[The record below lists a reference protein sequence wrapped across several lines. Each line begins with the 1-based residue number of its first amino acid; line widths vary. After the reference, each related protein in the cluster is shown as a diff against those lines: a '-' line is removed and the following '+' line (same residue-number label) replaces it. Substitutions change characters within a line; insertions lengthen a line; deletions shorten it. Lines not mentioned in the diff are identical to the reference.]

1 MGEMIEVFCQGCNY
15 REGFSLGVG
24 MDYFSVES
32 VLELVHPANRKE
44 IKGIIHNHEV
54 LEKESCHSLFH
65 CVKCH
70 ALYERFHVKIV
81 YKTNNGEKRTYET
94 HHICSKCHTE
104 LTPVDSRE
112 EFDEEDTRSE
122 SEILIPFVELLPCPQ
137 CTKKSLAIQNTG
149 YWD

>member
-1 MGEMIEVFCQGCNY
+1 MGEMIEIFCKECKY

-54 LEKESCHSLFH
+54 LEKESCHTLFH
-65 CVKCH
+65 CVKCN
-70 ALYERFHVKIV
+70 ALYERFHVKID
-81 YKTNNGEKRTYET
+81 YKTHNGEQRTYET
-94 HHICSKCHTE
+94 HHFCSRDHSG
-104 LTPVDSRE
+104 LVPVNTSE
-112 EFDEEDTRSE
+112 EFDEEDYRGE
-122 SEILIPFVELLPCPQ
+122 HEILAPFIAELPCPK
-137 CTKKSLAIQNTG
+137 CTKKSLVIQNTG